1 MEVIRW
7 GVRYA
12 EMARSWGI
20 ASDKI
25 RESQKTQSKTKQR
38 AMSQKEPWIPGG
50 HMAVLRNGSLSF
62 LWPNIEFSVC

>member
-1 MEVIRW
+1 MLRW
-7 GVRYA
+7 PGAGGLLLIKFRNLKKHKA
-12 EMARSWGI
+12 
-20 ASDKI
+20 
-25 RESQKTQSKTKQR
+25 KQNKNPHR